1 MYAFCAETKLAG
13 LFPGPGRGEIMSVNG
28 DDKKNVD
35 PTRMNV
41 LRSLPQSVKDSL
53 TKEEVDAFLYSD
65 DWPESL
71 LEKLKE
77 FIVEE

>member
-1 MYAFCAETKLAG
+1 
-13 LFPGPGRGEIMSVNG
+13 MSVDD
-28 DDKKNVD
+28 DDKKKVD

-71 LEKLKE
+71 LEKLKD